1 MSPSPETE
9 GARKPRRRTK
19 NAVDRETV
27 SEATL
32 RADSRRYVEAKL
44 AYSYVLAEL
53 WAVPPDRG
61 SIAAHTAIVLG
72 KLLEYQEAFK
82 VMKSRD
88 AALFLLENLLTP
100 EDRSMA
106 ETIHRNLAK
115 KLDRLTSLGL
125 EFRADRVV
133 YSALVL
139 AGRRRSNGND

>member
-1 MSPSPETE
+1 MRESPKTDRAE
-9 GARKPRRRTK
+9 KPRRRKPAADHEPVT
-19 NAVDRETV
+19 
-27 SEATL
+27 EATL

-44 AYSYVLAEL
+44 AYSYALAEL

-61 SIAAHTAIVLG
+61 SIAAHTAVVLG
-72 KLLEYQEAFK
+72 KLLEYQQAFK
-82 VMKSRD
+82 AMKSHD

-106 ETIHRNLAK
+106 ETLHRNLAK

-139 AGRRRSNGND
+139 AGRKRNE